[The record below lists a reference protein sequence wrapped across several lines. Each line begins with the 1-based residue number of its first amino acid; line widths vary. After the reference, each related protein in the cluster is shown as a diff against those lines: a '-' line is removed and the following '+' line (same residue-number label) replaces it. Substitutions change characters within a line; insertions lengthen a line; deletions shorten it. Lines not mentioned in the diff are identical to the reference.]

1 MTPPKGAQDPVDAI
15 VAVNRGRDPHL
26 LARKFEAMAADR
38 FAFLRASA
46 GLAHAALDLT
56 ALPPSPLAWVCGDL
70 HLNNFGCF
78 RGLNRLVYFDL
89 NDFDEAARLPMT
101 VDLLR
106 LLGSILTAAPGFG
119 LIREEADTLCAET
132 LGRYAE
138 ALARGKAFWLE
149 PETARGPI
157 KVLLEQVSTR
167 RRRDLLARRTALESG
182 RRTLVADDVHCL
194 PLPPAGELR
203 DQLADALRSLGHLY
217 ESPEFFLPRD
227 FARRVAGMG
236 SLGLPR
242 YVALVHGRGDPDRNA
257 LIDFKL
263 AAPSSAV
270 GALPTFEQPAW
281 TDQAQRVVTVQD
293 ICQAACPAYL
303 TALSIGGR
311 PFVVRELQPV
321 EDRVAL
327 DRLTRQPKR
336 LADTLGSMAEVA
348 AYAQLR
354 GAGRMGSAG
363 PDAMIEFGFELMA
376 QPRPWLEAARDVDAR
391 NAQAY
396 RAFRAAWRQ
405 RDSRLTGL
413 CKLESKQAP
422 RTPLSRLRERGGG

>member
-1 MTPPKGAQDPVDAI
+1 MTPLKGAQDPVDAI
-15 VAVNRGRDPHL
+15 VAVNKGRDPQL
-26 LARKFEAMAADR
+26 LTRKFEAMAADR

-46 GLAHAALDLT
+46 GLAHAALDLA
-56 ALPPSPLAWVCGDL
+56 ALPPSPLGWVCGDL

-89 NDFDEAARLPMT
+89 NDFDEAARLPVA

-106 LLGSILTAAPGFG
+106 FLGSILTAAPGFG
-119 LIREEADTLCAET
+119 LIREEAEILSAEA
-132 LGRYAE
+132 LARYAE

-157 KVLLEQVSTR
+157 RDLLEQVSTR
-167 RRRDLLARRTALESG
+167 RRRDLLSRRSVLKRG
-182 RRTLVADDVHCL
+182 RRTLLIDDVHTL
-194 PLPPAGELR
+194 PMPPAAELR
-203 DQLADALRSLGHLY
+203 DQLADALKSLGHLY

-263 AAPSSAV
+263 AAPSSAS
-270 GALPTFEQPAW
+270 GALPGFEQPAW
-281 TDQAQRVVTVQD
+281 ADQAQRVVTVQD
-293 ICQAACPAYL
+293 IGQAACPAYL
-303 TALSIGGR
+303 TAMPIGGR

-348 AYAQLR
+348 AHAQLR

-363 PDAMIEFGFELMA
+363 TDAMIEFGFELMA
-376 QPRPWLEAARDVDAR
+376 YPRPWLDAAREVDAR
-391 NAQAY
+391 NAQAH
-396 RAFRAAWRQ
+396 RAFRAAWREH
-405 RDSRLTGL
+405 DSRLIGL
-413 CKLESKQAP
+413 CRLETKHPSVA
-422 RTPLSRLRERGGG
+422 S

>member
-1 MTPPKGAQDPVDAI
+1 MTPLKGARDPVDAI
-15 VAVNRGRDPHL
+15 VAVNRGRDPQL
-26 LARKFEAMAADR
+26 LVRKFEAMAADR

-46 GLAHAALDLT
+46 GLAHAALDLA
-56 ALPPSPLAWVCGDL
+56 ALPPSPLGWVCGDL
-70 HLNNFGCF
+70 HLSNFGCF

-89 NDFDEAARLPMT
+89 NDFDEAARLPIA

-106 LLGSILTAAPGFG
+106 FTVSILTAASGFG
-119 LIREEADTLCAET
+119 LIREEAETLCAEA
-132 LGRYAE
+132 LVRYGE

-149 PETARGPI
+149 RETARGPI
-157 KVLLEQVSTR
+157 GALLERVSTR
-167 RRRDLLARRTALESG
+167 RRRDLLARRTRLRGG
-182 RRTLVADDVHCL
+182 RRTIVIDDVHTL
-194 PLPPAGELR
+194 PMPPDGALR
-203 DQLADALRSLGHLY
+203 EQLAEALRSLGQLY

-242 YVALVHGRGDPDRNA
+242 YVALVQGRGDPDRNA

-263 AAPSSAV
+263 AAPSSAS
-270 GALPTFEQPAW
+270 GALPGFEQPAW
-281 TDQAQRVVTVQD
+281 ADQAQRVVTVQD

-303 TALSIGGR
+303 TAMSIGGR

-327 DRLTRQPKR
+327 DHLTRQPKR

-363 PDAMIEFGFELMA
+363 PDPMIEFGFDLMA
-376 QPRPWLEAARDVDAR
+376 QLRPWLDAAREIDAR

-405 RDSRLTGL
+405 RDARLIGL
-413 CKLESKQAP
+413 CKGA
-422 RTPLSRLRERGGG
+422 